1 MALLFFIFFIFTD
14 LTCIIAGYPSDPVT
28 NEYLKSLMATPKAQW
43 PDFVRKSWKL
53 KLDSMGSGAAIKSEE
68 DISD

>member
-1 MALLFFIFFIFTD
+1 MYRVV
-14 LTCIIAGYPSDPVT
+14 AGYPSDPVT
-28 NEYLKSLMATPKAQW
+28 NEYLKSLLATPKAQW

-53 KLDSMGSGAAIKSEE
+53 KLESVGSGAGGAAVKSEE